1 MKMTRFHAGIVVLML
16 TLGLNAAP
24 GRATQYDAPLNIATV
39 ACGAG
44 STGYDN
50 ARFLVFPFFGATPPN
65 WRLTIWC
72 NAGGSGF
79 RSHFEPGVGGVFT
92 TWPGA
97 GSAFG
102 IGWPPS
108 ANYGNQ
114 YQLLDI
120 DIDGDLD
127 VFELRETATNT
138 WSVFL
143 SKAR

>member
-1 MKMTRFHAGIVVLML
+1 MRMTRVLVGIVFILA
-16 TLGLNAAP
+16 LGLNAGISHAD
-24 GRATQYDAPLNIATV
+24 QYDAPINIAT
-39 ACGAG
+39 ASCPAG
-44 STGYDN
+44 STGYGN
-50 ARFLVFPFFGATPPN
+50 ARFIVFPFFGNAN

-72 NAGGSGF
+72 NAAGSGM
-79 RSHFEPGVGGVFT
+79 RIHYEPGVGGVFT

-97 GSAFG
+97 GSASG

-108 ANYGNQ
+108 AIYGNQ

-127 VFELRETATNT
+127 VFRLVETSTNT

-143 SKAR
+143 SKTQ